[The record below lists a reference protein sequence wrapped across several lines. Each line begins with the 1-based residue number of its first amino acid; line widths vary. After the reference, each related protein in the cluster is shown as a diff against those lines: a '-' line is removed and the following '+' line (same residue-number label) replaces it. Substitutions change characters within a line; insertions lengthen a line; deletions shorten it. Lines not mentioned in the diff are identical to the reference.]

1 MHKNAITRATA
12 AALVVAFAGFWS
24 AALSGEGEP
33 PQSGII
39 DASKHSSLQAA
50 IDAVG
55 ATGGLVQL
63 PGGEFRLAE
72 PLVISRGD
80 IRIVGAGAATR
91 LVNVNRAGKPA
102 IHIRPADRATER
114 RARIWRVQLANFR
127 IIGDT
132 SAVDAKTSDP
142 KPKSGDGVRAE
153 GVNEIYIHGLSV
165 DHCGGNGIHLIDCYE
180 DPRISDSILTYNAEA
195 GLHIRAG
202 HDIVVSANQFEENQ
216 DALRCIDSF
225 NLCMNANNIDDHLR
239 HGIVVE
245 NTYGSVLSGNMIEE
259 CTGTAIVLD
268 RDVYGVTIGSNVI
281 AHNQGGGVD
290 VRDAWGSSISANT
303 FTIMPNPAVRVGPNS
318 GRIAI
323 TGNAFSNSHIG
334 PETRRQEDYE
344 AKWPRKVY
352 ASGIELEGT
361 TDIVISG
368 NLFAGLIEEAVRTKG
383 RCLRIA
389 LSGNVASD
397 LGRKRGEKLPAFN
410 MSGAQEISAGLNAT
424 EKGFE
429 GGLR

>member
-1 MHKNAITRATA
+1 MTTSRITAPILVLAGLAAGLWIGLSRSAEAQAPGGPVTINAADH
-12 AALVVAFAGFWS
+12 AG
-24 AALSGEGEP
+24 
-33 PQSGII
+33 
-39 DASKHSSLQAA
+39 LQAA
-50 IDAVG
+50 FDALP
-55 ATGGLVQL
+55 AEGGVVRIP
-63 PGGEFRLAE
+63 PGNYDITE
-72 PLVISRGD
+72 PLVISKPETRVEGS
-80 IRIVGAGAATR
+80 GAATHIR
-91 LVNVNRAGKPA
+91 NHNEQGKPA
-102 IHIRPADRATER
+102 LILQHPKREAARTSAER
-114 RARIWRVQLANFR
+114 RESFLWRVQLADFR
-127 IIGDT
+127 ISGN
-132 SAVDAKTSDP
+132 
-142 KPKSGDGVRAE
+142 PKSGDGVYAS
-153 GVNEIYIHGLSV
+153 GINEIYVHGMSIDHHGGHGLNCV
-165 DHCGGNGIHLIDCYE
+165 DCYE
-180 DPRISDSILTYNAEA
+180 DPRINDSIFTYNAQA
-195 GLHIRAG
+195 GVNIQGG
-202 HDIVVSANQFEENQ
+202 HDIVVNGNQFEENQ

>member
-1 MHKNAITRATA
+1 LRSWRTVVRIPPGNYDIT
-12 AALVVAFAGFWS
+12 
-24 AALSGEGEP
+24 
-33 PQSGII
+33 
-39 DASKHSSLQAA
+39 
-50 IDAVG
+50 
-55 ATGGLVQL
+55 
-63 PGGEFRLAE
+63 E
-72 PLVISRGD
+72 PLVISKPETRVEGS
-80 IRIVGAGAATR
+80 GAATHIR
-91 LVNVNRAGKPA
+91 NHNEQGKPA
-102 IHIRPADRATER
+102 LILQHPKREAARTSAER
-114 RARIWRVQLANFR
+114 RESFLWRVQLADFR
-127 IIGDT
+127 ISGN
-132 SAVDAKTSDP
+132 
-142 KPKSGDGVRAE
+142 PKSGDGVYAS
-153 GVNEIYIHGLSV
+153 GINEIYVHGMSIDHHGGHGLNCV
-165 DHCGGNGIHLIDCYE
+165 DCYE
-180 DPRISDSILTYNAEA
+180 DPRINDSIFTYNAQA
-195 GLHIRAG
+195 GVNIQGG
-202 HDIVVSANQFEENQ
+202 HDIVVNGNQFEENQ

-303 FTIMPNPAVRVGPNS
+303 FTIMPNAAVRVGPNS

>member
-1 MHKNAITRATA
+1 MNISRITA
-12 AALVVAFAGFWS
+12 AILILVGLAAGLWIGLSRS
-24 AALSGEGEP
+24 AEAQAPGGP
-33 PQSGII
+33 VTINAA
-39 DASKHSSLQAA
+39 DHASLQAA
-50 IDAVG
+50 FDALP
-55 ATGGLVQL
+55 AEGGVVRIP
-63 PGGEFRLAE
+63 PGNYDITE
-72 PLVISRGD
+72 PLVISKPETRVEGS
-80 IRIVGAGAATR
+80 GAATHIR
-91 LVNVNRAGKPA
+91 NRNEQGKPA
-102 IHIRPADRATER
+102 LILQHPKRESARTSAER
-114 RARIWRVQLANFR
+114 SESFLWRVQLADFR
-127 IIGDT
+127 VSGN
-132 SAVDAKTSDP
+132 
-142 KPKSGDGVRAE
+142 PKSGDGVYAS
-153 GVNEIYIHGLSV
+153 GINEIYIHGMSI
-165 DHCGGNGIHLIDCYE
+165 DHNGRHGLNCVDCYE
-180 DPRISDSILTYNAEA
+180 DPRINDSIFTYNAQA
-195 GLHIRAG
+195 GVNIQGG
-202 HDIVVSANQFEENQ
+202 HDIVVNGNQFEENQ

-239 HGIVVE
+239 HGIVIE

-259 CTGTAIVLD
+259 CAGTAIVLD

-323 TGNAFSNSHIG
+323 TGNAFSNSYIG
-334 PETRRQEDYE
+334 PETRRKEDYE
-344 AKWPRKVY
+344 AEWPRKVY

-361 TDIVISG
+361 TDIAISG

-383 RCLRIA
+383 RCIRIA

-410 MSGAQEISAGLNAT
+410 MSGAEQVTAGLNAI

-429 GGLR
+429 

>member
-1 MHKNAITRATA
+1 MTTSRITAPILVLAGLAAGLWIGLSRSAEAQAPGGPVTINAADH
-12 AALVVAFAGFWS
+12 AG
-24 AALSGEGEP
+24 
-33 PQSGII
+33 
-39 DASKHSSLQAA
+39 LQAA
-50 IDAVG
+50 FDALP
-55 ATGGLVQL
+55 AEGGVVRIP
-63 PGGEFRLAE
+63 PGNYDITE
-72 PLVISRGD
+72 PLVISKPETRVEGS
-80 IRIVGAGAATR
+80 GAATHIR
-91 LVNVNRAGKPA
+91 NRNEQGKPA
-102 IHIRPADRATER
+102 LILQHPKREAARTSAER
-114 RARIWRVQLANFR
+114 GESFLWRVQLADFR
-127 IIGDT
+127 ISGN
-132 SAVDAKTSDP
+132 
-142 KPKSGDGVRAE
+142 PKSGDGVYAS
-153 GVNEIYIHGLSV
+153 GINEIYVHGMSIDHHGGHGLNCV
-165 DHCGGNGIHLIDCYE
+165 DCYE
-180 DPRISDSILTYNAEA
+180 DPRINDSIFTYNAQA
-195 GLHIRAG
+195 GVNIQGG
-202 HDIVVSANQFEENQ
+202 HDIVVNGNQFEENQ

>member
-1 MHKNAITRATA
+1 MPTSRITAPILVLAGLAAGLWIGLSRSAEAQAPGGPVTINAADH
-12 AALVVAFAGFWS
+12 AG
-24 AALSGEGEP
+24 
-33 PQSGII
+33 
-39 DASKHSSLQAA
+39 LQAA
-50 IDAVG
+50 FDALP
-55 ATGGLVQL
+55 AEGGVVRIP
-63 PGGEFRLAE
+63 PGNYDITE
-72 PLVISRGD
+72 PLVISKPETRVEGS
-80 IRIVGAGAATR
+80 GAATHIR
-91 LVNVNRAGKPA
+91 NHNEQGKPA
-102 IHIRPADRATER
+102 LILQHPKREAARTSAER
-114 RARIWRVQLANFR
+114 GESFLWRVQLADFR
-127 IIGDT
+127 ISGN
-132 SAVDAKTSDP
+132 
-142 KPKSGDGVRAE
+142 PKSGDGVYAS
-153 GVNEIYIHGLSV
+153 GINEIYVHGMSIDHHGGHGLNCV
-165 DHCGGNGIHLIDCYE
+165 DCYE
-180 DPRISDSILTYNAEA
+180 DPRINDSIFTYNAQA
-195 GLHIRAG
+195 GVNIQGG
-202 HDIVVSANQFEENQ
+202 HDIVVNGNQFEENQ